1 MNNILLNRRNCLTK
15 LSVASQ
21 LIVSSLFLGLAG
33 NLGMSVS
40 AQPSIA
46 PVVAQSQPAPATNPV
61 AQKILGQW
69 QAKDP
74 SGQDLLMF
82 VFAPENKL
90 YIVLPSP
97 EKPAPAVEMRYRID
111 AAQNPMHLDVQI
123 NSDDTVMT
131 VFEVSPDGKMR
142 LQLDGTNPG
151 VPRPTALTDA
161 ATVFEKVSDATTVP
175 ADSEVVGFEEQKG
188 MAQQSE
194 ARLFMSALNRAQQAY
209 FLENNK
215 FAAAIEELG
224 LGIKPETEFYRY
236 QIVPQGDATKSVLMT
251 AQAKSEELKSYSGA
265 VFMMT
270 VNPGEAVAED
280 LTIPVLCETEQPSTS
295 PPPMPTAPST
305 ATGQGQCPA
314 GSVAVTLR

>member
-61 AQKILGQW
+61 AQQLLGQW

-74 SGQDLLMF
+74 SGQELLMF

-90 YIVLPSP
+90 YIILPSTEQP
-97 EKPAPAVEMRYRID
+97 DPAVEMRYRID

-131 VFEVSPDGKMR
+131 LFEVSPDGKMR
-142 LQLDGTNPG
+142 VQLDGTNPG

-175 ADSEVVGFEEQKG
+175 ADAEIVGFEEQKG

-194 ARLFMSALNRAQQAY
+194 ARLFMSAMNRAQQAY
-209 FLENNK
+209 QLENNK
-215 FAAAIEELG
+215 FAATIEELG

-251 AQAKSEELKSYSGA
+251 AQAKSEELKSYSAA
-265 VFMMT
+265 VFVMT
-270 VNPGEAVAED
+270 NNAEEI
-280 LTIPVLCETEQPSTS
+280 TIPVLCETEQPSTS
-295 PPPMPTAPST
+295 SPPMPTAPST

>member
-46 PVVAQSQPAPATNPV
+46 PVVAQSQPAPAANPV
-61 AQKILGQW
+61 AQQILGQW

-111 AAQNPMHLDVQI
+111 SSQNPMHLDVQI

-131 VFEVSPDGKMR
+131 VFEVGPDGKMR

-215 FAAAIEELG
+215 FAAAIGELG

-236 QIVPQGDATKSVLMT
+236 QILPQGDATKSVLMT
-251 AQAKSEELKSYSGA
+251 AQAKSEELKSYSAA
-265 VFMMT
+265 VFVMT
-270 VNPGEAVAED
+270 NNAEE

-295 PPPMPTAPST
+295 SPPMPTAPSST
-305 ATGQGQCPA
+305 TGQGQCPA